1 MEALGVLVAVC
12 LVVVVLA
19 VLAFSRL
26 YRKVDQSQALIVSKT
41 RRVDVSF
48 TGQVVLPILHKAEVM
63 DISVKTIEI
72 SRSGRDG
79 LICRDNIRAD
89 IRILFFVKV
98 NKTVEDVIK
107 VAQTVGTERA
117 SHQDTL
123 QELFHAK
130 FSEALKT
137 VGKQLDFTDLYTKRE
152 ELRYHVIELIGIDLN
167 GYHLEDAAID
177 YLEQTPLTQLD
188 PANVLDAQGIRKITE
203 LTAIEHVRTNE
214 AQRTEQ
220 KEITRQNVDAREAI
234 LELERRQAD
243 AEIKQ
248 KREIETS
255 RAREEAETARVVE
268 EERLRAQGAFLRTEE
283 QLGVQRENQAREI
296 AVAAKNRERVIA
308 VESERVEKDRL
319 LEVIARERETQL
331 TRIAAEKEVEAEKR
345 DIAEVIRERVAVDR
359 TVAEQEESIKKLRVV
374 EEAERERQA
383 LVIAAEAEAQER
395 LVKDIKA
402 AEAAEQAATHRAAEE
417 LTLAEARL
425 KTADMDARAKL
436 RLAEGVQAEA
446 AAEGLA
452 AVQVRDKEAE
462 VTVKA
467 GRAEAEAAAA
477 LLRAE
482 AEGTQAKALAEAEGA
497 RAKGLAEAEGARAAA
512 EAVEAR
518 LKAEAEGARAKGLA
532 EAEGARAAAEAVE
545 ARLKAEAEGARAKG
559 LAEAEGARAAAEAVE
574 ARLKAEAEGARAQSL
589 AEAEGAKARAL
600 AEAVAI
606 GEKLKAEAAG
616 LTEKAAAMAALD
628 DASRGHEEYRL
639 RLQAEKEIRLAGLE
653 TQRQVAE
660 SQATVLA
667 TGLEHADIDIVGG
680 ESVFFDRLVSSISLG
695 KGVDGFVDNSRTAQ
709 ALAKPWLDGS
719 GSFTEDLSRVL
730 GSLGSADVRNLT
742 VSALLMKQIK
752 GGGPEAGQLQQLLDR
767 ASELGLQDTPLT
779 ALNGSSALN

>member
-1 MEALGVLVAVC
+1 MEALGVLVAACVII
-12 LVVVVLA
+12 A
-19 VLAFSRL
+19 VLLLLGLSRL

-98 NKTVEDVIK
+98 NKTVQDVIK
-107 VAQTVGTERA
+107 VAQSVGTERA

-137 VGKQLDFTDLYTKRE
+137 VGKQMDFTDLYTKRE
-152 ELRYHVIELIGIDLN
+152 ELRYHIIELIGVDLN

-203 LTAIEHVRTNE
+203 LTAVEHVRTNE
-214 AQRTEQ
+214 AKRTEE
-220 KEITRQNVDAREAI
+220 KEITRQDVDAREAI
-234 LELERRQAD
+234 LELERRQVD

-248 KREIETS
+248 RREIETS
-255 RAREEAETARVVE
+255 RAREEAETARVME
-268 EERLRAQGAFLRTEE
+268 EERLRAQTAFLRTEE

-308 VESERVEKDRL
+308 VENERIEKDRL

-331 TRIAAEKEVEAEKR
+331 TQISAEKEVEAEKR
-345 DIAEVIRERVAVDR
+345 EIAEVIRERVAVDR

-383 LVIAAEAEAQER
+383 LVIAAEAEAQEK

-425 KTADMDARAKL
+425 KTADLDARAKL
-436 RLAEGVQAEA
+436 RIAEGVQAES

-467 GRAEAEAAAA
+467 GRAEAEATEARLRAEAEGTQAKA
-477 LLRAE
+477 LAE

-497 RAKGLAEAEGARAAA
+497 RARGLAEAEGAQAAA
-512 EAVEAR
+512 AATEAR
-518 LKAEAEGARAKGLA
+518 LRAEAEGARAKALA
-532 EAEGARAAAEAVE
+532 EAEGTKAA
-545 ARLKAEAEGARAKG
+545 
-559 LAEAEGARAAAEAVE
+559 
-574 ARLKAEAEGARAQSL
+574 
-589 AEAEGAKARAL
+589 AL
-600 AEAVAI
+600 AEATGI

-628 DASRGHEEYRL
+628 EASRGHEEYRL

-660 SQATVLA
+660 AQATVLA
-667 TGLEHADIDIVGG
+667 TGLENADIDIVGG
-680 ESVFFDRLVSSISLG
+680 ESVFFDRLVSAVSFG
-695 KGVDGFVDNSRTAQ
+695 KGVDGFVANSRTAQ
-709 ALAKPWLDGS
+709 TLAKPWLDGS

-730 GSLGSADVRNLT
+730 GSVGTADVQNLT
-742 VSALLMKQIK
+742 VSALLMKLMN
-752 GGGPEAGQLQQLLDR
+752 GGGTEAAQFRQLLEK
-767 ASELGLQDTPLT
+767 AGELGLADTPV
-779 ALNGSSALN
+779 ASLNGAARN

>member
-12 LVVVVLA
+12 LVVVLLA
-19 VLAFSRL
+19 LFSFSRL
-26 YRKVDQSQALIVSKT
+26 YRKVDQGRALIVSKT
-41 RRVDVSF
+41 RKVDVTF
-48 TGQVVLPILHKAEVM
+48 TGQVVLPVLHKAEIM

-89 IRILFFVKV
+89 IRISFFVKV
-98 NKTVEDVIK
+98 NKTEADVIK
-107 VAQTVGTERA
+107 VAQNVGTERA

-137 VGKQLDFTDLYTKRE
+137 VGKQMDFTDLYTKRE
-152 ELRYHVIELIGIDLN
+152 ELRYHIIELIGVDLN

-203 LTAIEHVRTNE
+203 LTAVEHVRTNE
-214 AQRTEQ
+214 AQRNEQ

-255 RAREEAETARVVE
+255 RAREEAETARVME

-283 QLGVQRENQAREI
+283 QLGVQRENQAREV

-308 VESERVEKDRL
+308 VENERIEKDRM

-345 DIAEVIRERVAVDR
+345 EIAEVIRERVAVDR
-359 TVAEQEESIKKLRVV
+359 TVAEQEESIKKLRAV
-374 EEAERERQA
+374 EQAERDRQA
-383 LVIAAEAEAQER
+383 LVIAAEAEAQEK

-425 KTADMDARAKL
+425 KTADLDARAKL

-462 VTVKA
+462 VIEKS
-467 GRAEAEAAAA
+467 GRAEAQATEAR
-477 LLRAE
+477 LRAE

-497 RAKGLAEAEGARAAA
+497 RAAA
-512 EAVEAR
+512 EATGAR
-518 LKAEAEGARAKGLA
+518 LKAEAEGARAK
-532 EAEGARAAAEAVE
+532 
-545 ARLKAEAEGARAKG
+545 
-559 LAEAEGARAAAEAVE
+559 
-574 ARLKAEAEGARAQSL
+574 
-589 AEAEGAKARAL
+589 AL
-600 AEAVAI
+600 AEATGI

-628 DASRGHEEYRL
+628 EASRGHEEYRL

-660 SQATVLA
+660 AQATVLA
-667 TGLEHADIDIVGG
+667 TGLENADIDIVGG
-680 ESVFFDRLVSSISLG
+680 DSVFFDRLVSAVSFG

-719 GSFTEDLSRVL
+719 GSFTDDLGRIL
-730 GSLGSADVRNLT
+730 GSVGTADLQNLT
-742 VSALLMKQIK
+742 VSALLMKLMRS
-752 GGGPEAGQLQQLLDR
+752 GGPEAGQLRQLLDR
-767 ASELGLQDTPLT
+767 AGELGLADTPLT
-779 ALNGSSALN
+779 ALNGAARN